1 MNNLY
6 FGISNRYMKTIL
18 VLILASFAYTVSF
31 AQDKPLT
38 IRLDPSNAMG
48 ASASQVFEHIKYIP
62 LETTK
67 KSVFGQISDMEITDD
82 LFIIFDEQT
91 NAILLFRKDG
101 KFYSRI
107 SGGPKP
113 SDKIRLFHVDRF
125 SREIQFAKAING
137 QPIKYYYDFDGKKKR
152 EAGLTINEHYYF
164 RYAEF
169 PGSAMVGQRYV
180 SDDNL
185 ADSTAYELTVET
197 NKKQTA
203 AYLPYNTKK
212 SPLNRPD
219 VLPYFVSPFFRTA
232 SDTVLYY
239 TRYWDYSV
247 YKITPHTFQQQL
259 EFIFPLEYSLPT
271 GFLTDTTLRGKRM
284 NYVQTNKQAIYL
296 IPNVLFM
303 PGSILV
309 KFKNNQPP
317 TDPTLVLDNTFYLYN
332 LKSGLLVDA
341 FKIVPDDLN
350 WRLPIVD
357 RLGYVNLNAR
367 AYSDGNYL
375 YTSVSSLSMFL
386 SADQNMEKN
395 IKYEKTMANYFKTQ
409 NRKNNP
415 VIVQLE
421 LKQ

>member
-6 FGISNRYMKTIL
+6 FGISNRDMKTIL
-18 VLILASFAYTVSF
+18 AFILASLTPAIGL

-38 IRLDPSNAMG
+38 IRLDPSYAMG
-48 ASASQVFEHIKYIP
+48 ASASQVFEHITYIP

-67 KSVFGQISDMEITDD
+67 KSVFGQISDLVITGD
-82 LFIIFDEQT
+82 LFIIHDEQT
-91 NAILLFRKDG
+91 NSILLFRKDG
-101 KFYSRI
+101 KFYTRI

-113 SDKIRLFHVDRF
+113 SDKIGLFHIDRF
-125 SREIQFAKAING
+125 AREIQFVKVVNDK
-137 QPIKYYYDFDGKKKR
+137 PIKYYYDFDGKKKR
-152 EAGLTINEHYYF
+152 EAELTMNKHYYF

-180 SDDNL
+180 VDDKL

-197 NKKQTA
+197 DKKQTA
-203 AYLPYNTKK
+203 AYLPYNTKT

-219 VLPYFVSPFFRTA
+219 VPPYFDSPFFRTA
-232 SDTVLYY
+232 SDTALYY

-271 GFLTDTTLRGKRM
+271 GFLTDTALRGKRM
-284 NYVQTNKQAIYL
+284 DYVQTNKQAIYQ
-296 IPNVLFM
+296 IPSVLFM

-309 KFKNNQPP
+309 KLKNNQPP
-317 TDPTLVLDNTFYLYN
+317 NDPTLVLDNTLYLYN
-332 LKSGLLVDA
+332 LKSGQLVDV
-341 FKIVPDDLN
+341 FKILPDDLN
-350 WRLPIVD
+350 SRLPIVD
-357 RLGYVNLNAR
+357 RLGFVNQNAR
-367 AYSDGNYL
+367 AYSDGSYL

-386 SADQNMEKN
+386 SLDQNMEKN
-395 IKYEKTMANYFKTQ
+395 IKYEKTLANYFKTQ
-409 NRKNNP
+409 SRKNNP